1 MSWSHGSIV
10 STKKRISVIE
20 KRTRETAIPPIEV
33 LFSTYVKE
41 GNPKLTK
48 ELVEQVYFSSFPA
61 HDASATFSA
70 LSMNKQNID
79 GLRKSG
85 TLGVVVEM
93 LGRLNL
99 ESPQLGDHITD
110 LVRAISILTE
120 DDDTRHRLLLHP
132 RAISDL
138 LKLCQ
143 HSCGV
148 NQVKIFQV
156 IEKLCST
163 SEGMNIFLDKG
174 IYSTLLSYELLLRP
188 STLLFVRHQTA
199 ALILKLANHD
209 ASLFPVLTLQEILIH
224 EDECLVDGD
233 IEVQLLNSLHA
244 FLNWTQSENIPFPSC
259 PSLMSHLVNQIKAE
273 TFVDLEHVSNP
284 LP

>member
-1 MSWSHGSIV
+1 MSWSQGGIV
-10 STKKRISVIE
+10 STKKRIAVIE
-20 KRTRETAIPPIEV
+20 KRTYETVIPPLEA
-33 LFSTYVKE
+33 LFSTYAKE

-48 ELVEQVYFSSFPA
+48 DLVEQVYFSSFPA

-99 ESPQLGDHITD
+99 EYHQIGDHVTD

-132 RAISDL
+132 RAICDL
-138 LKLCQ
+138 LKLCKN
-143 HSCGV
+143 SCGV
-148 NQVKIFQV
+148 NQDKIFQV
-156 IEKLCST
+156 IEKLCTT
-163 SEGMNIFLDKG
+163 SEGINIFLDKN
-174 IYSTLLSYELLLRP
+174 IYPTLLSYELLLRP
-188 STLLFVRHQTA
+188 STLLHVRHQTA
-199 ALILKLANHD
+199 ALVLKITNHD
-209 ASLFPVLTLQEILIH
+209 ASLFPVLTLQEILTR
-224 EDECLVDGD
+224 EDQCQVDGY

-244 FLNWTQSENIPFPSC
+244 FLNWIQSEGKAFPSC
-259 PSLMSHLVNQIKAE
+259 PALMSHLVNQIKTE
-273 TFVDLEHVSNP
+273 SFVDLEHVRD
-284 LP
+284 